1 MKTVLLILFVGFF
14 AASFAQGKDKVDQI
28 TITVEPYKHATN
40 GAFLTFLALTCS
52 DRGVEYIDG
61 FNFEWG
67 YIYELELKRTK
78 LAQPM
83 EDFGDTDYHLI
94 KVISK
99 KAVADSTTFKVH
111 LNGWVQLSPNVKD
124 DTGAFIFNNNGTCTY
139 LGEMTF
145 NYANEFEERLKV
157 LNKTEGYKKG
167 TFIFL
172 KGEIHLVSL

>member
-1 MKTVLLILFVGFF
+1 MKTVLLILFVGLF
-14 AASFAQGKDKVDQI
+14 AVSFAQGKDKVDQI
-28 TITVEPYKHATN
+28 TVTIEPYKHVTN
-40 GAFLTFLALTCS
+40 SVFYTFLALTCS

-83 EDFGDTDYHLI
+83 EDARDTDYHLI

-99 KAVADSTTFKVH
+99 KAVADSITFETY
-111 LNGWVQLSPNVKD
+111 LSGWVQLAPNVKD
-124 DTGAFIFNNNGTCTY
+124 DTGAFTFNNDGTCTY

-145 NYANEFEERLKV
+145 NYANEFEEKLRA
-157 LNKTEGYKKG
+157 LNRSEGHKKG
-167 TFIFL
+167 AFMFL